1 MIGARKIV
9 LAGTMAALALDCDD
23 DAAADVDTDSDAE
36 DVAVAALLEARDAL
50 LDAAFE
56 SDLAVVVAAADDAVE
71 EAATVEMDTP
81 DSVARLDRR
90 LEAAEGS
97 SVRVSE
103 LAVEVEAAADEDAAA
118 EEEEEAAAE
127 VVEAA
132 VEVEA
137 AAEAMVLTDR
147 LVSVARLDSKL
158 EAAAGSMV
166 VVWVPSVEVGTSV
179 TVTVTTLVSF
189 EAAEVED
196 LEDAVVVAVSD
207 ADMDVEE
214 AE

>member
-1 MIGARKIV
+1 M

>member
-158 EAAAGSMV
+158 EAAARSMV

-196 LEDAVVVAVSD
+196 LEEAVVVAESD

>member
-9 LAGTMAALALDCDD
+9 LAGTMAALALDSDD
-23 DAAADVDTDSDAE
+23 DAAADVDADSDAE
-36 DVAVAALLEARDAL
+36 DVAVAALLETRDAL
-50 LDAAFE
+50 LEEAFE
-56 SDLAVVVAAADDAVE
+56 SDLVVVVASADDAVE

-97 SVRVSE
+97 SVKVSE
-103 LAVEVEAAADEDAAA
+103 LAVEVEAVEDEDAAA

-132 VEVEA
+132 AEVDA

-158 EAAAGSMV
+158 EAAARSMV

-196 LEDAVVVAVSD
+196 LEEAVVVAESD

>member
-1 MIGARKIV
+1 M

-97 SVRVSE
+97 SVKVSE
-103 LAVEVEAAADEDAAA
+103 LAVEVEAVEDEDAAA

-132 VEVEA
+132 AEVDA

-158 EAAAGSMV
+158 EAAARSMV

-196 LEDAVVVAVSD
+196 LEEAVVVAESD